1 MSTFA
6 SIQTFVSDS
15 LETFNL
21 SGIYDAEEI
30 ITRIYAS
37 HDGTVDLN
45 TFDEVHFA
53 WFKTNCLALL
63 TLLSQQNANKHKFN
77 IAVEALFT
85 NKTKEARSLWA
96 SIEQMLWQY
105 RLRGTYEVKDILIE
119 AYTVGI
125 KKIEAGEMIEKP
137 LPWLRSTCFNV
148 IRELRRKQDK
158 AERPKLDPTDLT
170 PGDEVFSEIILT
182 EDNKAVRL
190 AWQKLSPNEQA
201 LLQGKYIKGHSWKQI
216 AESLSELAKQ
226 SLCTNTA
233 KQQGF
238 RALQKLR
245 QFYEQIRE
253 EVKLDDADS

>member
-6 SIQTFVSDS
+6 FIQTFVCDS

-21 SGIYDAEEI
+21 TGIYDAEEI

-53 WFKTNCLALL
+53 WFKTNCLVLL
-63 TLLSQQNANKHKFN
+63 TSLSQQNANKRKFD

-85 NKTKEARSLWA
+85 NKTEEARSLWA

-105 RLRGTYEVKDILIE
+105 RLRGTYEAKDIIIE
-119 AYTVGI
+119 VYGIGI

-137 LPWLRSTCFNV
+137 LPWLRGSCFNTV
-148 IRELRRKQDK
+148 RALRRKQDK
-158 AERPKLDPTDLT
+158 AEKPKLDPTNLI
-170 PGDEVFSEIILT
+170 PGDEVFSEIILA
-182 EDNKAVRL
+182 EDNQAVRL
-190 AWQKLSPNEQA
+190 AWQKLSPKEQA
-201 LLQGKYIKGHSWKQI
+201 LLQGKYIQGYSWKQI
-216 AESLSELAKQ
+216 AESVSELSKQ
-226 SLCTNTA
+226 SLCANTA

-245 QFYEQIRE
+245 QFYKQIRE